1 MIREYRLKNGE
12 KRYSFQIYI
21 GTDEKTGKQRRTT
34 RRGFKTRK
42 EAELQLAR
50 LRIKI
55 DKGEFKAKKQNYT
68 FRELYEIW
76 IESYEP
82 TVEESTFVKTE
93 TIFRIHLLPAFGDML
108 ISKITIDDCQ
118 KKTNEWAEKYKSYR
132 KFKAY
137 ASRIFD
143 FAITRDLITRNPFD
157 YVITPRQ
164 PKEVSLK
171 GIEQGNF
178 YTREELINFL
188 ECAKKDKK
196 EMSYPLFYLLA
207 FTGMRKGEAL
217 ALTWGDINFSTK
229 MITID
234 KALGQGKDNRLYPKA
249 PKTGDI
255 RFISIDKG
263 TIEVL
268 LSWKDR
274 LEEMYTPLGF
284 DISDRN
290 QLVFPNTVN
299 GYLQLNKTNYWI
311 KRIQRENNLK
321 EITTHGLR
329 HTHCTLLFEAGASL
343 QEVQDRLGHSD
354 SQTTYNIYTHITA
367 EGQKKAVDS
376 FSEFMKI

>member
-1 MIREYRLKNGE
+1 
-12 KRYSFQIYI
+12 
-21 GTDEKTGKQRRTT
+21 
-34 RRGFKTRK
+34 
-42 EAELQLAR
+42 
-50 LRIKI
+50 
-55 DKGEFKAKKQNYT
+55 
-68 FRELYEIW
+68 
-76 IESYEP
+76 
-82 TVEESTFVKTE
+82 
-93 TIFRIHLLPAFGDML
+93 
-108 ISKITIDDCQ
+108 
-118 KKTNEWAEKYKSYR
+118 
-132 KFKAY
+132 
-137 ASRIFD
+137 
-143 FAITRDLITRNPFD
+143 
-157 YVITPRQ
+157 
-164 PKEVSLK
+164 
-171 GIEQGNF
+171 
-178 YTREELINFL
+178 
-188 ECAKKDKK
+188 
-196 EMSYPLFYLLA
+196 
-207 FTGMRKGEAL
+207 
-217 ALTWGDINFSTK
+217 

-354 SQTTYNIYTHITA
+354 SQTTYNIYTHI
-367 EGQKKAVDS
+367 
-376 FSEFMKI
+376 